1 MQIFEER
8 AGGTCIMRLAGELD
22 EHTAAD
28 FRLRA
33 DGAIDSGCRHLIL
46 VLKDLRFVDSSGLGV
61 LMGRYRRIVEHGGQ
75 VSLVA
80 PPPHIRALLEMAGIP
95 RLMPL
100 YRSQRQALMGGV
112 RQGGGR

>member
-1 MQIFEER
+1 MQILEER
-8 AGGTCIMRLAGELD
+8 AGSTCIMRLVGELD

-33 DGAIDSGCRHLIL
+33 DDAIDGGYRHLIL
-46 VLKDLRFVDSSGLGV
+46 VLKDLSFVDSSGLGV
-61 LMGRYRRIVEHGGQ
+61 LMGRYRRLLEQGGK

-80 PPPHIRALLEMAGIP
+80 PPPHVRALLEMAGIP

-100 YRSQRQALMGGV
+100 YRSQRQALTGGV
-112 RQGGGR
+112 